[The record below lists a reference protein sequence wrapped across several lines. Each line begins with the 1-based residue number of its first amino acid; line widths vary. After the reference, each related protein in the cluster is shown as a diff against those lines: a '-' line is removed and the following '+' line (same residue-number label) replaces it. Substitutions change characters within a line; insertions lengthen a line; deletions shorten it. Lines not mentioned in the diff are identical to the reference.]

1 MGIRNNGE
9 AEERASSDPRLEQ
22 ATGSICSLNEAWL
35 NMLDRCFIDSPLS
48 EVILPLMP
56 SAFLAERRTRFSCW
70 TRGMAVRSLPI
81 LLPSSGKAGSRY
93 CRRLRETVK
102 TIVRSE
108 FLEALRPTA
117 MPATI

>member
-48 EVILPLMP
+48 EVILPLMRICFFGGATHAVFLLDKGHGREIAADIA
-56 SAFLAERRTRFSCW
+56 AFLRESRQS
-70 TRGMAVRSLPI
+70 
-81 LLPSSGKAGSRY
+81 LLPPPEGDS
-93 CRRLRETVK
+93 
-102 TIVRSE
+102 
-108 FLEALRPTA
+108 
-117 MPATI
+117 